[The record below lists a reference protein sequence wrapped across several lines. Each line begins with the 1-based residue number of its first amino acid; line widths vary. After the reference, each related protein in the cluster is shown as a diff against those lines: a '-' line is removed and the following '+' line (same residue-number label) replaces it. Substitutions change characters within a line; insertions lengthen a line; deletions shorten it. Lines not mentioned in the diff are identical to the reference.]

1 MYETVEL
8 DWLARLVPFTTS
20 THLETVVIETAH
32 SNGIQVLL
40 SCAWEERVVG
50 SSAASDGC
58 LVRLIHLVM

>member
-8 DWLARLVPFTTS
+8 DWLARLVPFTTP

-40 SCAWEERVVG
+40 NYTWRGESVQQVMVVSFG
-50 SSAASDGC
+50 
-58 LVRLIHLVM
+58 